1 MGDRGCRLGR
11 LIIPLLQLVFF
22 FYLFILFFFKSP
34 GNPAAGGVVQGCIN
48 HRAPHCIAMVV
59 LETIKLA
66 LELAKAGVE
75 LGKEIYKVAKTV
87 HADVAK
93 AREMRRSKD
102 KDSRAA
108 KEYAAA
114 KAQLKPVARSPRSP
128 TPVAAVSNAGT
139 GGVDP
144 NWPPTETLQGTM
156 VLKTLGI
163 TMAGV
168 FVNGELEGQGVFQ
181 NASVRYDGEFVN
193 GEFEG
198 VGRIQ
203 YLKRG
208 STYTGQFLRGVP
220 NGAGKLVTKKGSEY
234 VCRFESGTP
243 VEGVIVTPSGIMFE
257 GTIEGWQPKF
267 GTVTYPSGMVYQGQL
282 KDWSWN
288 GQGLLLYP
296 PRNKQTGK
304 EYKALSY
311 RGDFDMCKFSGNGE
325 MKWRKGYKWK
335 GVWKENT
342 MVETTGK
349 MCKFDAKDP
358 DQLEK
363 LAPQPSLS
371 PLSPSGR
378 NVSPLG
384 PAAAAADADAAADAV
399 ATQEVVPKSESND
412 AGGGGG
418 GGATEP

>member
-1 MGDRGCRLGR
+1 
-11 LIIPLLQLVFF
+11 
-22 FYLFILFFFKSP
+22 
-34 GNPAAGGVVQGCIN
+34 
-48 HRAPHCIAMVV
+48 MVV

-93 AREMRRSKD
+93 ARELRRSKD

-128 TPVAAVSNAGT
+128 TVAAVRNAEAE
-139 GGVDP
+139 GVDP
-144 NWPPTETLQGTM
+144 NWPPKETLQGTM

-163 TMAGV
+163 TMAGT
-168 FVNGELEGQGVFQ
+168 FVDGELEGQGVFQ

-208 STYTGQFLRGVP
+208 STYTGQFLGGVP

-234 VCRFESGTP
+234 VCRFESGSP

-267 GTVTYPSGMVYQGQL
+267 GTATYPSGMVYQGQL
-282 KDWSWN
+282 KDWSWH

-296 PRNKQTGK
+296 PRNKKTGK

-335 GVWKENT
+335 GVWKDNT

-349 MCKFDAKDP
+349 MCKFDLKDP
-358 DQLEK
+358 EQLEK

-371 PLSPSGR
+371 PVSPSGR
-378 NVSPLG
+378 NVSPLV
-384 PAAAAADADAAADAV
+384 PAATAA
-399 ATQEVVPKSESND
+399 ATQEVVPKRESSD
-412 AGGGGG
+412 VGSGGG
-418 GGATEP
+418 GGAAVP